1 MPDDGSSIRVSSGAR
16 LDQSYTHSESKRRRR
31 ARRHPRSPSLSLS
44 RLSPYCKCQRRSWQQ
59 PILASGWARAYSPP
73 FSSQSVVPHPL
84 LTLCWIRNPLSHLSR
99 MHVDRAVRLRTQ
111 AGRIVKPLV
120 VKPIE
125 FSAEK
130 S

>member
-44 RLSPYCKCQRRSWQQ
+44 SLPLLQMPEAVVATANFGVGVGPGLLSSV
-59 PILASGWARAYSPP
+59 LT
-73 FSSQSVVPHPL
+73 QSVPHPL
-84 LTLCWIRNPLSHLSR
+84 LTLCWICNPLSHLSR
-99 MHVDRAVRLRTQ
+99 MHVDRAVRLRTR
-111 AGRIVKPLV
+111 AGRTVKPLV